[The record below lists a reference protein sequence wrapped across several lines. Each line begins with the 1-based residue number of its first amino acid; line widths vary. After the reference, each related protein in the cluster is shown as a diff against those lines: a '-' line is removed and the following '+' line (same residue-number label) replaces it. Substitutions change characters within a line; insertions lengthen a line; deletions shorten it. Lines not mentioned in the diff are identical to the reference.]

1 MSGKLFLK
9 NRLPV
14 ILLNLLGALALSLF
28 LLAVG
33 NDIQTVLFLLI
44 AWTLVLALYLAAGY
58 VSRKK
63 RLEKLLEMAVQLK
76 ERYLLPEVMPVPDQA
91 EEQVYYQLLKLA
103 GKSMLER
110 IGEVERERGEYRT
123 YIEQW
128 VHEVKTPITALKLL
142 CENNRSPFSRE
153 VLAELENINRC
164 AEQALYYEIT
174 WTLFPDTVLLT
185 AGFFILSFLVVGLSN
200 TRAIRKMKIIDMLTA
215 DRENGPALR
224 KSRWIWVLAIFF
236 EVFSVWMC
244 VTGVQKV
251 LFYWDSRFALPVQLM
266 FGGNILFPA
275 MSLLWPV
282 LWMLRRRKGGFPALL
297 SGLLLCALLNTIAAA
312 SVPALNSRYLLA
324 LGGGGVNQYLLFVLV
339 DLIFLI
345 CALLY
350 LASSFLVAWKEGA
363 PEHRYKGENLFF
375 FGQIISKLST
385 TSKTMS
391 LTCVTLVLAIFL
403 FIAAPVLVGWASG
416 YLDERS
422 MYDVQIFSRYNDVYE
437 EANLPD
443 DDYDE
448 VTAYL
453 AGHHTPVAGDCTF
466 SLYLPER
473 ADFHNRVKYEFPV
486 AAIALSD
493 YNAIREMLGYTPI
506 TLADGEFATQ
516 WKAIATE
523 EERDSFLREH
533 PQVQTDAGTLTLSA
547 QPFYEDSIGETAYN
561 SYTDVLYIFPDSVC
575 EQLLPV
581 MRNRYITT
589 EEAISY
595 DNARELEQAFT
606 GQYPELADT
615 GVSYSIRLST
625 LQVNSTKAGNFVLQ
639 AAMLYGAVVLM
650 VICLTVL
657 SLQKLLDA
665 GQYRYRFSVL
675 RKLGV
680 EEGRIGRLVLRQLGV
695 WFGLPIA
702 VAILVSMVVIVY
714 FLQTVSAEIAAYIG
728 FSALMAQIAVTTGIL
743 VLLLICYFLST
754 WLLFKKAIG
763 TAPGGRALP
772 V

>member
-1 MSGKLFLK
+1 MYAKLVLRNAKRSIQDYLVYILTMTICVTLFYSFLSISSSYYDPDIGTEYDFTMLSDGMK
-9 NRLPV
+9 
-14 ILLNLLGALALSLF
+14 LAICAVTLF
-28 LLAVG
+28 LLFLIRFVNHYMLRRKQREFALQSVMG
-33 NDIQTVLFLLI
+33 MEQRTIGRLFFAETFLMG
-44 AWTLVLALYLAAGY
+44 LVSIAAGIFLG
-58 VSRKK
+58 VFCS
-63 RLEKLLEMAVQLK
+63 QF
-76 ERYLLPEVMPVPDQA
+76 
-91 EEQVYYQLLKLA
+91 
-103 GKSMLER
+103 
-110 IGEVERERGEYRT
+110 
-123 YIEQW
+123 
-128 VHEVKTPITALKLL
+128 ITAMLL
-142 CENNRSPFSRE
+142 TSYGK
-153 VLAELENINRC
+153 
-164 AEQALYYEIT
+164 QYEIT

-185 AGFFILSFLVVGLSN
+185 VAFFVLSFFVVGLSN
-200 TRAIRKMKIIDMLTA
+200 TRTIRKMKIIDMLTA
-215 DRENGPALR
+215 DRENGPELR
-224 KSRWIWVLAIFF
+224 KSRWIWGLIVLF
-236 EVFSVWMC
+236 EAFSVWMC

-251 LFYWDSRFALPVQLM
+251 LFFWDSRFALPVQLM
-266 FGGNILFPA
+266 FWGNILFPA
-275 MSLLWPV
+275 MTLLWPV
-282 LWMLRRRKGGFPALL
+282 IWVLRRKKGGFSGLL
-297 SGLLLCALLNTIAAA
+297 SGLLLCSLLNTIAAA
-312 SVPALNSRYLLA
+312 SVPALNSRYYLA
-324 LGGGGVNQYLLFVLV
+324 LGGGALNQYLLFVLI
-339 DLIFLI
+339 DLLFLI
-345 CALLY
+345 CALIY
-350 LASSFLVAWKEGA
+350 LASSFIVAWKEGT

-437 EANLPD
+437 EADLPGD
-443 DDYDE
+443 SYDE

-453 AGHHTPVAGDCTF
+453 AENHIPVAGDCAF

-493 YNAIREMLGYTPI
+493 YNAIREMLGYGPI
-506 TLADGEFATQ
+506 SLANGEFTTQ

-533 PQVQTDAGTLTLSA
+533 PQVRTDAGTLTLSA

-561 SYTDVLYIFPDSVC
+561 SYTDVLYVFPDSVC

-589 EEAISY
+589 EEAIPY
-595 DNARELEQAFT
+595 DDARELEQVFT
-606 GQYPELADT
+606 DQYPELADT

-625 LQVNSTKAGNFVLQ
+625 LQINSTKAGNFVLQ

-657 SLQKLLDA
+657 SLQQLLDA

-680 EEGRIGRLVLRQLGV
+680 EERSIGKLVLKQLGV
-695 WFGLPIA
+695 WFGLPAA
-702 VAILVSMVVIVY
+702 VAVLVSAVVVVY
-714 FLQTVSAEIAAYIG
+714 FMQTVSAEISAYIG
-728 FSALMAQIAVTTGIL
+728 YGTLMAQIGVTVGIL
-743 VLLLICYFLST
+743 VILLICYFLST
-754 WLLFKKAIG
+754 WMLFRRAIWSSPDRIAVP
-763 TAPGGRALP
+763 T
-772 V
+772 